1 MSTTTRFLIVTSAFF
16 LSLISPFAMA
26 NDEVKTPRLVTCAT
40 PTYEEKSIIKDEE
53 GMVKLALRIGADGKV
68 LDAKLLT
75 SSGFANLDKAS
86 LSAVQGCS
94 FTANVP
100 EATATWSN
108 ISFNWILN

>member
-1 MSTTTRFLIVTSAFF
+1 MSTTTRFLSIASALL
-16 LSLISPFAMA
+16 LSLVSSASMA
-26 NDEVKTPRLVTCAT
+26 NEEVKTARLVACAT
-40 PTYEEKSIIKDEE
+40 PTYEEKSILKDEE
-53 GMVKLALRIGADGKV
+53 GIVKLALRIGVDGKV

-94 FTANVP
+94 FTANLS
-100 EATATWSN
+100 EAAATWSN